1 MKRTLRTSALL
12 GILAAAIGVSALFSY
27 VRANQPP
34 ARGLPPQ
41 LLKRFDTDGDGK
53 LNEQEAAKLR
63 AGRDRGPFA
72 IPADVKVYRDV
83 HYGPHEERNL
93 LDVYVPAGSVEPLP
107 LVIWI
112 HGGGWQNGSKATGG
126 PAISLL
132 SQGFAVASI
141 NYRLSGDDVFPAQ
154 IEDCKAAIRFLRAR
168 AEDYNVDPRRF
179 GVWGSSAGGHLVAL
193 LGTSGDVK
201 DLEGAVGDFDEVTS
215 RVQAVCDWFGP
226 TDLLQMGGR
235 HDDAESPESKLIG
248 GPIQERKAEAARAN
262 PIAYVS
268 PDDPP
273 FLIMHGSSDPA
284 VPFHQSELLE
294 AALKKV
300 GVESTLVKLVGAG
313 HGGPEFTSPDSQTRV
328 AEFFSKHVSEKPTTK

>member
-1 MKRTLRTSALL
+1 MKRTIRTSALL
-12 GILAAAIGVSALFSY
+12 GILASTVGVSALFSH

-34 ARGLPPQ
+34 TRGLPPL

-63 AGRDRGPFA
+63 AERDRRPVA
-72 IPADVKVYRDV
+72 IPDGVKTYRDV
-83 HYGPHEERNL
+83 RYGPHEARNV
-93 LDVYVPAGSVEPLP
+93 LDVYVPAGAEGPLP

-168 AEDYNVDPRRF
+168 AEDYNVDPQRF

-193 LGTSGDVK
+193 LGTSGEVK
-201 DLEGAVGDFDEVTS
+201 DLEGTVGDFDEVTS

-235 HDDAESPESKLIG
+235 HDDAMSPESKLIG

-273 FLIMHGSSDPA
+273 FLIMHGSRDAA
-284 VPFHQSELLE
+284 VPFNQSELLE

-300 GVESTLVKLVGAG
+300 GVESTLVKLEGAG
-313 HGGPEFTSPDSQTRV
+313 HGGPEFASLESQARV
-328 AEFFSKHVSEKPTTK
+328 ADFFRKHLHTKPPVK